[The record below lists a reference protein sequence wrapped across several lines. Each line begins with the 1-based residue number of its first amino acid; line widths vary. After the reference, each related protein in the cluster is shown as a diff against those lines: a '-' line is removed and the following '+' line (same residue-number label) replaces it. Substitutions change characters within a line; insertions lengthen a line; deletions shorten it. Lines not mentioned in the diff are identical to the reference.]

1 MCKNSCSVPVK
12 VPRVPRFPN
21 KMSVA
26 DLIKCLEAIVAC
38 DEIEPE
44 RILNWGYIE
53 DRHPLLQEADKLAN
67 KLLLTDG
74 DRNRVNEQE
83 LMMNSPFRVTMATGA
98 ESRTTGTR
106 RYLMSSPNIT

>member
-1 MCKNSCSVPVK
+1 
-12 VPRVPRFPN
+12 
-21 KMSVA
+21 MSIT

-53 DRHPLLQEADKLAN
+53 DRHPLLQEAEKLAN
-67 KLLLTDG
+67 SLLLTDG

-83 LMMNSPFRVTMATGA
+83 LMMNSPFRVFPIEQDIFGWLAAGV
-98 ESRTTGTR
+98 TTSKG
-106 RYLMSSPNIT
+106 YVAYG

>member
-1 MCKNSCSVPVK
+1 
-12 VPRVPRFPN
+12 
-21 KMSVA
+21 MSIA

-83 LMMNSPFRVTMATGA
+83 LMMNSPFRVFPIEQDSFGWLAAGV
-98 ESRTTGTR
+98 TTSKG
-106 RYLMSSPNIT
+106 YVAYG